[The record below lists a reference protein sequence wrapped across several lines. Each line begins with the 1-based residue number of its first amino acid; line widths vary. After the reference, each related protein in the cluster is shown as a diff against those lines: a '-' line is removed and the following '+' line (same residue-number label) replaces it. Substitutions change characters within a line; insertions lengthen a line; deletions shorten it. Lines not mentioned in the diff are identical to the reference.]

1 MFIDCTFCIL
11 LNCGIH
17 CVQSSFNS
25 FVWLHCVC
33 PFMFVCMLTCRPW
46 TFVRLCSV
54 SATQLLKH
62 HRPFLLQAMA
72 SICLMM
78 ADHRPV
84 AIHCDIRCV
93 DALCF
98 RCYNCGGMCCGHCV
112 FQHRRISARIA
123 TLQEVQHGQVNA
135 NELAEGMHHTLHA
148 LFFHPQRASDM
159 AADPAG
165 AASACCR
172 MYLCG

>member
-33 PFMFVCMLTCRPW
+33 PCMFVCMLTCRPW

-54 SATQLLKH
+54 SVTHLLKH

-84 AIHCDIRCV
+84 AIHCDICSV

-98 RCYNCGGMCCGHCV
+98 RCYNCGGMCCRHCV
-112 FQHRRISARIA
+112 FQHRRGDWWLGRVLWLVARLDFVTGEWIFIVIGSKFK
-123 TLQEVQHGQVNA
+123 LNGSENSCQIHS
-135 NELAEGMHHTLHA
+135 LHC
-148 LFFHPQRASDM
+148 L
-159 AADPAG
+159 
-165 AASACCR
+165 
-172 MYLCG
+172 